1 MKRPRLRMLVT
12 AGVLAATVA
21 GAGTATGALDAV
33 EHGALDRLFQQREP
47 QAPGDVAVVAIDD
60 VTFSDL
66 ELQWP
71 FPRSRMAA
79 VIDRVH
85 QAGAREIVVDVQYT
99 EPSTPKEDG
108 ALYDAIGRA
117 GGAVLAT
124 SETDGRGRSNVLGG
138 EKNLREI
145 GADAAAANL
154 PDEAN
159 GVLRR
164 FAPSVEGLPSIAV
177 TVAHRLGVPVRW
189 DAFGPDGA
197 LIDFRGPPGTI
208 PTYSFSRVLHGQ
220 VSPAELRGRVVVI
233 GATAPTLHDLH
244 ATPEGSEVM
253 SGPEVQA
260 NAIWTALHG
269 FPLRTTPPWL
279 ETLLILLGAFAVP
292 LLALR
297 VRAVVAALAAP
308 AFALVYVAIAQ
319 FVFEHGFV
327 LAQAGPLA
335 ALTLSSVA
343 TVAVGHLLESV
354 ERQRIAEVNDLLEEE
369 VRARTSALR
378 ATEMEIIQRLGRAV
392 ESRDEET
399 GDHIARI
406 AELTLQLALAAG
418 LGRDEADLLS
428 RASAMH
434 DVGKIAIP
442 DHILRK
448 PDPLDEDERAEMQ
461 RHTDVGGDL
470 LAGSRSPV
478 VQLGEIIAR
487 THHERWD
494 GAGYPN
500 GLAGEEIPLAGRI
513 CAVCDVYDALTSARP
528 YKPAWPEDAAREEL
542 RALRGE
548 HLDPKLVDLFLE
560 VVQPAESGAVPAV

>member
-1 MKRPRLRMLVT
+1 MLVT
-12 AGVLAATVA
+12 AGALAAVVA

-33 EHGALDRLFQQREP
+33 DHGALDRLFQQREP
-47 QAPGDVAVVAIDD
+47 QVPDDVAVVAIDD

-66 ELQWP
+66 EIQWP
-71 FPRSRMAA
+71 FPRSRMAE
-79 VIDRVH
+79 VIERVH
-85 QAGAREIVVDVQYT
+85 AAGAREIVVDVQYT
-99 EPSTPKEDG
+99 EPSTPREDG

-117 GGAVLAT
+117 GGAVMAT

-164 FAPSVEGLPSIAV
+164 FAPSMEGLPSIAV
-177 TVAHRLGVPVRW
+177 TVARRLGVPVRW
-189 DAFGPDGA
+189 GAFGPRGA

-208 PTYSFSRVLHGQ
+208 PTYSFSRVLDGQ
-220 VSPAELRGRVVVI
+220 VPPGSLRGRVVVI

-244 ATPEGSEVM
+244 ATPEGSDVM

-260 NAIWTALHG
+260 NAIWTVLHG
-269 FPLRTTPPWL
+269 FPLRTTPPWMQA
-279 ETLLILLGAFAVP
+279 LLILLGAFAVP

-308 AFALVYVAIAQ
+308 AFALVYVAVAQ
-319 FVFEHGFV
+319 IVFEHGFA

-343 TVAVGHLLESV
+343 TVAVGHLLETV

-406 AELTLQLALAAG
+406 AELTLELAIAAG
-418 LGRDEADLLS
+418 LGRDQADLLS

-448 PDPLDEDERAEMQ
+448 PGSLDEIERAQMQ

-500 GLAGEEIPLAGRI
+500 GLVGDEIPLAGRI
-513 CAVCDVYDALTSARP
+513 CAVCDVYDALTSSRP
-528 YKPAWPEDAAREEL
+528 YKPPWSEEDAREEL
-542 RALRGE
+542 RALRGS
-548 HLDPKLVDLFLE
+548 HLDPQLVDLFLS
-560 VVQPAESGAVPAV
+560 VVQPARSGAVPAV